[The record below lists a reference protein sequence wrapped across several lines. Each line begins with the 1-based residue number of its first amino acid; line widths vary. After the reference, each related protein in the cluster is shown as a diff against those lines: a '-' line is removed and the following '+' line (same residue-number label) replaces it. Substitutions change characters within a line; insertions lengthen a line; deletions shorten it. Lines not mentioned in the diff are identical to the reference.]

1 MRAYRW
7 RKNDV
12 NDERYRARTVDRLRG
27 LASTEV
33 VGRSSESSE
42 IRARVERL
50 KAETQPEPAQHR
62 GMA

>member
-1 MRAYRW
+1 MRAYW
-7 RKNDV
+7 SRKNDE

-50 KAETQPEPAQHR
+50 KAETQPEPAQHP
-62 GMA
+62 GMV